1 MDVECGKIHNVE
13 PHAQGTV
20 QQRMAQLSSRPIQN
34 WHKVVP
40 DIGGTKCSVILKT
53 VKIGL

>member
-1 MDVECGKIHNVE
+1 MDVECGKIHNVG
-13 PHAQGTV
+13 PHAQGIV